1 MIKLV
6 MLSGGLDS
14 TYLSWKMMSEG
25 ETPHLHHV
33 HIINKESIGKNQ
45 YKRMQPILSYFK
57 KQEFDFKYTKSK
69 FENKNVIGFDSD
81 LLLLVAQKICWNIR
95 KPVQLVMGW
104 NPFDMTRPAIASRA
118 ERNITSNLWNAL
130 IDSTGNKFIEREISF
145 PLIEK
150 NIYKKDM
157 IREMPKELFD
167 LTWSCRRSR
176 NNIPCNKCHACIE
189 RNNALNE
196 IKKIKKYK

>member
-1 MIKLV
+1 MNKLV

-25 ETPHLHHV
+25 EKPHLHHV
-33 HIINKESIGKNQ
+33 HIINGESVGRNQ
-45 YKRMQPILSYFK
+45 YKRIQPILSYFK
-57 KQEFDFKYTKSK
+57 KQNFIFRYTESK
-69 FENKNVIGFDSD
+69 FENRKVIGFDSD
-81 LLLLVAQKICWNIR
+81 LLLLVAQKICWNVK

-130 IDSTGNKFIEREISF
+130 IDSTNNKFIEREISF

-150 NIYKKDM
+150 NIYKEDM
-157 IREMPKELFD
+157 IREMPKELLD
-167 LTWSCRRSR
+167 LTWSCRKST
-176 NNIPCNKCHACIE
+176 NGVPCNKCHACIE
-189 RNNALNE
+189 RSNAE
-196 IKKIKKYK
+196 QKDKKI